1 MITSNNQDDLGKK
14 KEGENK
20 TNKTEKKNDTNKQL
34 DPNNKTNKFNADNV
48 DLKKYEKDFNEN
60 NFWEKIK
67 KFGINIG
74 AKPIYIALS
83 LYYALPKVTLIDKAI
98 IIGALGYLISPFDLI
113 PDYIPGA
120 GFIDD
125 IAVLYLVFYRIKTK
139 VDDEVKNKAK
149 NKFKSIFDKYN
160 EKEIEELLN

>member
-67 KFGINIG
+67 KFGIKIG
-74 AKPIYIALS
+74 AKPIYIS
-83 LYYALPKVTLIDKAI
+83 LLLFYALPKVKLIDKAI
-98 IIGALGYLISPFDLI
+98 IIGALGYLISPFDI
-113 PDYIPGA
+113 FPDYIPIL
-120 GFIDD
+120 GFVDD
-125 IAVLYLVFYRIKTK
+125 IAVLMLVFYRIKAN
-139 VDDEVKNKAK
+139 VDNEVKRKAK
-149 NKFKSIFDKYN
+149 GKFKSIFDNYN
-160 EKEIEELLN
+160 EQEIEKLLN

>member
-1 MITSNNQDDLGKK
+1 MINDKQADLGKIN
-14 KEGENK
+14 KEKNK
-20 TNKTEKKNDTNKQL
+20 INIAEKKNEVNKQL
-34 DPNNKTNKFNADNV
+34 DPNDKTNQFDANNV
-48 DLKKYEKDFNEN
+48 NLKKYEKKFNEK

-125 IAVLYLVFYRIKTK
+125 IAVLYLVFYRIKNK